1 VIEKVERFQPKINLL
16 GLGEGTEME
25 SERLDQSEIHV
36 DISRPA
42 QEVSAGITV
51 GAECRSRECAGVE
64 PASPGMD
71 RNASTRP
78 GIGIPYEIRAIIGSS
93 VLVGVDSG
101 QNGKREPSMTQEDSA
116 HRPTPKNVFAG
127 KA

>member
-51 GAECRSRECAGVE
+51 GAECRSRECAG
-64 PASPGMD
+64 
-71 RNASTRP
+71 
-78 GIGIPYEIRAIIGSS
+78 
-93 VLVGVDSG
+93 
-101 QNGKREPSMTQEDSA
+101 
-116 HRPTPKNVFAG
+116 
-127 KA
+127 